1 MQSSRFS
8 ALRIIPFYLFL
19 LPLFFVLHGYTEFYG
34 LIPLI
39 ESLNLAGIYLLAGL
53 FLFCIGWLLFRN
65 GYKASLFAFLLLA
78 FNFFFGPV
86 HDFLK
91 QTFPGSFISR
101 YSFILSGAVIL
112 FGICVLLLKKV
123 TKLPAQF
130 IFYLNLL
137 FIILLLFDSFR
148 LVIKLNTLPLHLSI
162 DLKKEFT
169 PCNDCT
175 KPDIYF
181 IVADGYAGKQ
191 ELKDIFNYFKI

>member
-39 ESLNLAGIYLLAGL
+39 ESINLAGIYLLAGL

-137 FIILLLFDSFR
+137 FIILLLF
-148 LVIKLNTLPLHLSI
+148 
-162 DLKKEFT
+162 
-169 PCNDCT
+169 
-175 KPDIYF
+175 
-181 IVADGYAGKQ
+181 
-191 ELKDIFNYFKI
+191 